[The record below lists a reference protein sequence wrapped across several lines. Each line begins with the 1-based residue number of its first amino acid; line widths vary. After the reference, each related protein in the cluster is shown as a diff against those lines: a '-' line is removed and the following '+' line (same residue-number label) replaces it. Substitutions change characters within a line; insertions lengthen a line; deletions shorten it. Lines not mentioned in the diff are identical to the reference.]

1 MDPATAAAVTY
12 QTIKT
17 GKEVCGTVKE
27 LMDKLEDFKDR
38 SVVSLTEYT
47 KRTLI
52 TSRVYVEDQIASED
66 ITPKLL
72 KMLNQMY
79 SGFVLTAIGLNNL
92 IVNGRNIRQ
101 MTAPIATEAYHA
113 FADLVKEKFGDPA
126 MEGSQQDV
134 NDPNKKEEDKKE
146 DKDEKGKY
154 SVDAKKLELQ
164 GNALFTGNLLEAK
177 IPGADGKTTLP
188 LYFYVQLL
196 PTVIPQPT
204 MEEFMRANVSP
215 SLKLRWAMWKAGEI
229 KFFKDFIF
237 EADRVAKRRK
247 ALKVDKDGFLRE
259 MEDHRAKMLKEK
271 VANMKN
277 KEADAR
283 RRNLCNSIV
292 LVTKRTM
299 DVVCR
304 DIGLNLKSFT
314 QRQELMQDIFAVML
328 CVVDT
333 NYGTVDLYMNGIEGR
348 GEYNT
353 KMIEAATKN
362 KDAFDV
368 KELLTLISAGSMPQ
382 RF

>member
-1 MDPATAAAVTY
+1 
-12 QTIKT
+12 
-17 GKEVCGTVKE
+17 
-27 LMDKLEDFKDR
+27 
-38 SVVSLTEYT
+38 
-47 KRTLI
+47 
-52 TSRVYVEDQIASED
+52 
-66 ITPKLL
+66 
-72 KMLNQMY
+72 
-79 SGFVLTAIGLNNL
+79 
-92 IVNGRNIRQ
+92 
-101 MTAPIATEAYHA
+101 
-113 FADLVKEKFGDPA
+113 
-126 MEGSQQDV
+126 
-134 NDPNKKEEDKKE
+134 
-146 DKDEKGKY
+146 
-154 SVDAKKLELQ
+154 
-164 GNALFTGNLLEAK
+164 
-177 IPGADGKTTLP
+177 
-188 LYFYVQLL
+188 
-196 PTVIPQPT
+196 
-204 MEEFMRANVSP
+204 MRANVSP

>member
-92 IVNGRNIRQ
+92 IVNGRNVRQ

-134 NDPNKKEEDKKE
+134 NDPNKKEGDKKE

-177 IPGADGKTTLP
+177 IPGADGKATLP

>member
-1 MDPATAAAVTY
+1 MDPATTAAVAY
-12 QTIKT
+12 QTYKT
-17 GKEVCGTVKE
+17 GKEVCGTIGE
-27 LMDKLEDFKDR
+27 LMSKLEDFKDR

-52 TSRVYVEDQIASED
+52 TSRVYVEDQIATEE

-79 SGFVLTAIGLNNL
+79 SGFVMTAVGLNNL
-92 IVNGRNIRQ
+92 IVNGRNVRQ
-101 MTAPIATEAYHA
+101 MTAPIATEAFHS
-113 FADLVKEKFGDPA
+113 FADFVKENFGDPA
-126 MEGSQQDV
+126 MEANQQTVPSEGKTDG
-134 NDPNKKEEDKKE
+134 DKPAAMNSA
-146 DKDEKGKY
+146 DI
-154 SVDAKKLELQ
+154 KKLEAQ

-177 IPGADGKTTLP
+177 IPGPDGKEIP

-196 PTVIPQPT
+196 PIVVPQPT

-229 KFFKDFIF
+229 RFFKDFIF

-247 ALKVDKDGFLRE
+247 ALKADKDGFLRE

-299 DVVCR
+299 DTVCK
-304 DIGLNLKSFT
+304 DIGINLKSFT

-328 CVVDT
+328 CVIDT

-348 GEYNT
+348 GEYNV

-368 KELLTLISAGSMPQ
+368 KELLALISAGSMP